1 MKKIISSIFLRVS
14 SLSTLILRVF
24 SPESSH
30 FLALNGLK
38 LIDSLG
44 INIVSQKSTKESY
57 ELLDLKFKNRL
68 GIAGGLDKSGDYI
81 KPLTNL
87 GVSFLELGTVTPN
100 PQKGNPKPRLYRD
113 IKNFSLINRMGFNNK
128 GVEYLVSKIKKL
140 EIDCHLAVSI
150 GKNSDTPYE
159 KTIDDY
165 VFCMDKAYPVANL
178 ITVNISS
185 PNTLNLRTLQSPKN
199 LSELISVLKERQF
212 ELSRKYG
219 YKPLLVKISPD
230 ENKSNLEEISKIL
243 ITKEVDGL
251 IATNTTVF
259 DSNNVEVKGGISGS
273 LLLKKSTHVLST
285 MRKLLGREFPII
297 ASGGVIDVK
306 TYKEKIEN
314 GANLVQI
321 YTGLIFKG
329 PRLIQEI
336 IDIQE

>member
-1 MKKIISSIFLRVS
+1 
-14 SLSTLILRVF
+14 
-24 SPESSH
+24 
-30 FLALNGLK
+30 
-38 LIDSLG
+38 
-44 INIVSQKSTKESY
+44 
-57 ELLDLKFKNRL
+57 
-68 GIAGGLDKSGDYI
+68 
-81 KPLTNL
+81 
-87 GVSFLELGTVTPN
+87 
-100 PQKGNPKPRLYRD
+100 
-113 IKNFSLINRMGFNNK
+113 
-128 GVEYLVSKIKKL
+128 
-140 EIDCHLAVSI
+140 
-150 GKNSDTPYE
+150 
-159 KTIDDY
+159 
-165 VFCMDKAYPVANL
+165 MDKAYPVANL

-251 IATNTTVF
+251 IETNTTVF

-336 IDIQE
+336 IDTQE